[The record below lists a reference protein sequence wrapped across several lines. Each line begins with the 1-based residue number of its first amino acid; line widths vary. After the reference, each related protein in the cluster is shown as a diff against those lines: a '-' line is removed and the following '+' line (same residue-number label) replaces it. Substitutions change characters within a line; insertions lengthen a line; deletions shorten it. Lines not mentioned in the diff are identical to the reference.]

1 MTYNLKF
8 YLIIFLSL
16 ILSSSLFAIENKIA
30 LKIDTDIV
38 TVHDIHKYSEYLELL
53 NPKFIELSKGEKF
66 EISKKS
72 IINQKIKELEINDKF
87 EKIEVDSDYLENLI
101 KSIYLR
107 ANFKTLEE
115 FENYLISKKINIKD
129 IKKNLIIEA
138 LWNQFIFIK
147 YSSKVKIDEKSI
159 RNEFE
164 NKTKKNTFYNL
175 SEIVFNVK
183 KSSDF
188 EKKYQSILVSIKNNG
203 FENTASNFSISDTAI
218 NGGNIGWINEKALN
232 KNLNKNISKLKIHD
246 FTNPIKIPSGFIILK
261 LNDKKE
267 ESVKIDLEKEIKKI
281 VSLKQNNQLN
291 QYSNIHLQKITR
303 DTLINEL

>member
-53 NPKFIELSKGEKF
+53 NPKFIELSKDEKF

-138 LWNQFIFIK
+138 LWNQFIF
-147 YSSKVKIDEKSI
+147 S
-159 RNEFE
+159 
-164 NKTKKNTFYNL
+164 
-175 SEIVFNVK
+175 
-183 KSSDF
+183 
-188 EKKYQSILVSIKNNG
+188 
-203 FENTASNFSISDTAI
+203 
-218 NGGNIGWINEKALN
+218 
-232 KNLNKNISKLKIHD
+232 
-246 FTNPIKIPSGFIILK
+246 
-261 LNDKKE
+261 
-267 ESVKIDLEKEIKKI
+267 
-281 VSLKQNNQLN
+281 
-291 QYSNIHLQKITR
+291 
-303 DTLINEL
+303 